1 MEELLKSV
9 EDGEYV
15 KDVTKRTEN
24 MSSACKFNLMKSMS
38 FNKSVLM
45 NIPESHRRKRNE
57 NVGNMIFSRLQKIEL
72 GRCIQSGNL
81 VR

>member
-1 MEELLKSV
+1 MKELLKSI

-15 KDVTKRTEN
+15 KDGTEN
-24 MSSACKFNLMKSMS
+24 MCSACKFNLMKSMS
-38 FNKSVLM
+38 FNKSALM

-72 GRCIQSGNL
+72 RRCIQSGNL

>member
-1 MEELLKSV
+1 MKELLKSI

-24 MSSACKFNLMKSMS
+24 MCSACKFNLMKSMS
-38 FNKSVLM
+38 FNKSVLI

-72 GRCIQSGNL
+72 RRCIQSGNL